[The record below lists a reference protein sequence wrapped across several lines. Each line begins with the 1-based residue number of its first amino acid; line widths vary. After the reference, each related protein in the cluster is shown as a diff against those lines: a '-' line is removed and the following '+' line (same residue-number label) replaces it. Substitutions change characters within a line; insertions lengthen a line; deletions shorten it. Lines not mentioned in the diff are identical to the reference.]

1 MEIITSRTNPLCTHF
16 RKLASSRSYR
26 EKTGE
31 CLCDSPKLLRE
42 AELWGQ
48 TVTAVMYTE
57 GTVLPPLSGPARV
70 VQVTESVMRSVSPME
85 TPQGVVFSC
94 LKGKTDPPERLAPG
108 RYLLLGGVQDP
119 GNVGTILR
127 TADAFGWTV
136 VLLPG
141 CADLYNPKTIRAG
154 MGVHFRQVI
163 YCCALERAAEL
174 VALVDTGNTL
184 TDPVSGRPVMVA
196 EGEKVGALF
205 PDGQAPDPEEL
216 RRPVET
222 LERLGRQGW
231 QGRCRLL
238 PYQAVGVECGMLLAL
253 RLDRAQV
260 GAEDYGGILV
270 ALSPTRVSDGGGYSA
285 LIGAME

>member
-31 CLCDSPKLLRE
+31 CLCDSPKLLKE

-48 TVTAVMYTE
+48 TVTAVMHTE
-57 GTVLPPLSGPARV
+57 GVELPPLSGPARV

-94 LKGKTDPPERLAPG
+94 AMASTDPPERLEPG
-108 RYLLLGGVQDP
+108 RYLLLDGVQDP

-136 VLLPG
+136 LLLPG

-154 MGVHFRQVI
+154 MGVHFRRASYICSLEQAASLVRTAGLPL
-163 YCCALERAAEL
+163 YATALLE
-174 VALVDTGNTL
+174 DTA
-184 TDPVSGRPVMVA
+184 DVR
-196 EGEKVGALF
+196 
-205 PDGQAPDPEEL
+205 D
-216 RRPVET
+216 
-222 LERLGRQGW
+222 
-231 QGRCRLL
+231 
-238 PYQAVGVECGMLLAL
+238 
-253 RLDRAQV
+253 
-260 GAEDYGGILV
+260 V
-270 ALSPTRVSDGGGYSA
+270 ALSRCAVVIGSEGRGISKEALALCDRTVKIPMSGTCESLNAAVAAAVVLWEGARTDGRDGTC
-285 LIGAME
+285 